1 MAPVLSCAMGTA
13 LDLGAAT
20 SDFSL
25 IFGTPVM
32 LSSKYSL
39 LTTSA
44 LVALSSVAVADPVVS
59 NANQAVG
66 ASNIS
71 ISAGS
76 STPVAATSAPV
87 SATASSPVNINSDR
101 PNYTIE
107 FAQPA
112 APAPTASAPVT
123 APSTNPTVATTA
135 APVSTTVPAAPVAA
149 PAPVTTTSAVPAP
162 SAAPA
167 PVATYNTAPVNTP
180 ATVAPVAAPAPQGS
194 ALASGP
200 MPTNTATMQSVPAA
214 NANTVNA
221 AGGAMTSLD
230 TPNQGYITE
239 QLSPAPMGSTGASMS
254 PNAGSPSFTF
264 EQQNPANG
272 ALANGSAPGNVT
284 MGAAGPLQPE
294 VGEQQQE
301 VSVTVLGNFDQALTD
316 AFKSLESGITLGL
329 GDSSAITVDQIAPA
343 IRGID
348 TDEMGNL
355 VVRFSLPVAERI
367 LKQQGALSWQG
378 LSNPVLVWMV
388 GLDGT
393 SSVNELTMVS
403 GQNLS
408 AFAQAILQAAP
419 DYKYR
424 LMFPIL
430 DLEDMQK
437 VNVNT
442 VLDHQDQVLAEA
454 SSRYGADYFIAAAIS
469 SVPNESGVTL
479 KWNLY
484 NRDGIAIANS
494 SLSGVMDEVATLGAG
509 DIARALMT
517 FQENLDHGTETVN
530 QLKANNVDIEML
542 GPGEGFVRMRIGNIR
557 TLQDIKGIRSAFATY
572 GFDGDTRVVGYDN
585 GQFVIEIAT
594 NSNPTNIE
602 GTLRHGGDFTYLGP
616 WSFNFRNSSTGRA
629 PLNTTVSS
637 ARSDRPNSQL
647 SNPVS
652 TPAPSG
658 ALSSR

>member
-1 MAPVLSCAMGTA
+1 M
-13 LDLGAAT
+13 
-20 SDFSL
+20 
-25 IFGTPVM
+25 
-32 LSSKYSL
+32 
-39 LTTSA
+39 
-44 LVALSSVAVADPVVS
+44 
-59 NANQAVG
+59 
-66 ASNIS
+66 
-71 ISAGS
+71 
-76 STPVAATSAPV
+76 
-87 SATASSPVNINSDR
+87 
-101 PNYTIE
+101 
-107 FAQPA
+107 
-112 APAPTASAPVT
+112 
-123 APSTNPTVATTA
+123 
-135 APVSTTVPAAPVAA
+135 
-149 PAPVTTTSAVPAP
+149 
-162 SAAPA
+162 
-167 PVATYNTAPVNTP
+167 
-180 ATVAPVAAPAPQGS
+180 AAPAPQGS
-194 ALASGP
+194 ALATGP
-200 MPTNTATMQSVPAA
+200 MPTNTATMQQAVPAA
-214 NANTVNA
+214 NANMANPANA
-221 AGGAMTSLD
+221 SAGGAMTSLD

-239 QLSPAPMGSTGASMS
+239 QLSTAPMGSTGTSMS
-254 PNAGSPSFTF
+254 PNSGSPSFTF
-264 EQQNPANG
+264 EQQNPSYPAGG
-272 ALANGSAPGNVT
+272 ALADGSAPGNVT

-602 GTLRHGGDFTYLGP
+602 GTLRHGGDFTYLSP
-616 WSFNFRNSSTGRA
+616 WSFNFRNSSSGRA

-647 SNPVS
+647 STPVS

>member
-1 MAPVLSCAMGTA
+1 MGTA

-76 STPVAATSAPV
+76 STPVTATSAPV

-112 APAPTASAPVT
+112 APAPTATAPVTAT
-123 APSTNPTVATTA
+123 APSTNPAVASATA
-135 APVSTTVPAAPVAA
+135 SAPAAA
-149 PAPVTTTSAVPAP
+149 PAVTTTSAVPAP

-167 PVATYNTAPVNTP
+167 PVATSNPAPVNTP

-200 MPTNTATMQSVPAA
+200 MPTNTATMQSVPV
-214 NANTVNA
+214 ANTVNA
-221 AGGAMTSLD
+221 ASGAMTSLD

-239 QLSPAPMGSTGASMS
+239 QLNPAPMGSTGTSMS
-254 PNAGSPSFTF
+254 SNAGSPSFTF

-272 ALANGSAPGNVT
+272 ALADGSAPGNVT

-294 VGEQQQE
+294 MGEQQQE

-616 WSFNFRNSSTGRA
+616 WSFNFRNSSSGRA

>member
-1 MAPVLSCAMGTA
+1 
-13 LDLGAAT
+13 
-20 SDFSL
+20 
-25 IFGTPVM
+25 M

-87 SATASSPVNINSDR
+87 SATASSPVNIN
-101 PNYTIE
+101 TIE

-112 APAPTASAPVT
+112 APAPTATAPVTAT
-123 APSTNPTVATTA
+123 APSTNPAVASATA
-135 APVSTTVPAAPVAA
+135 SAPAAA
-149 PAPVTTTSAVPAP
+149 PAVTTTSAVPAP

-167 PVATYNTAPVNTP
+167 PVATSNPAPVNTP

-214 NANTVNA
+214 NANTVNDTVNA

-272 ALANGSAPGNVT
+272 ALADGSAPGNVT

-294 VGEQQQE
+294 MGEQQQE

-517 FQENLDHGTETVN
+517 FQEKLDHGTETVN

>member
-1 MAPVLSCAMGTA
+1 MGTA

-112 APAPTASAPVT
+112 APAAAPTATAPATAT
-123 APSTNPTVATTA
+123 APSTNPTVA
-135 APVSTTVPAAPVAA
+135 STN
-149 PAPVTTTSAVPAP
+149 APVTTTSAVPAP
-162 SAAPA
+162 SATPA
-167 PVATYNTAPVNTP
+167 PVATSNPAPVNTP

-264 EQQNPANG
+264 EQQNPSYPTSG
-272 ALANGSAPGNVT
+272 ALADGSAPGNVT

-517 FQENLDHGTETVN
+517 FQEKLDHGTETVN

-616 WSFNFRNSSTGRA
+616 WSFNFRNSSSGRA

-647 SNPVS
+647 STPVN

>member
-1 MAPVLSCAMGTA
+1 MGTA

-76 STPVAATSAPV
+76 STLVAATSAPV

-112 APAPTASAPVT
+112 APAPTATAPVTAT
-123 APSTNPTVATTA
+123 APSTNPAVASATA
-135 APVSTTVPAAPVAA
+135 SAPAAA
-149 PAPVTTTSAVPAP
+149 PAVTTTSAVPAP

-167 PVATYNTAPVNTP
+167 PVATSNPAPVNTP

-200 MPTNTATMQSVPAA
+200 MPTNTATMQSVPV
-214 NANTVNA
+214 ANTVNA
-221 AGGAMTSLD
+221 ASGAMTSLD

-239 QLSPAPMGSTGASMS
+239 QLNPAPMGSTGTSMS
-254 PNAGSPSFTF
+254 SNAGSPSFTF

-272 ALANGSAPGNVT
+272 ALADGSAPGNVT

-294 VGEQQQE
+294 MGEQQQE

-348 TDEMGNL
+348 IDEMGNL

-616 WSFNFRNSSTGRA
+616 WSFNFRNSSSGRA

-647 SNPVS
+647 STPVN

>member
-1 MAPVLSCAMGTA
+1 MQ
-13 LDLGAAT
+13 
-20 SDFSL
+20 
-25 IFGTPVM
+25 
-32 LSSKYSL
+32 
-39 LTTSA
+39 
-44 LVALSSVAVADPVVS
+44 
-59 NANQAVG
+59 QA
-66 ASNIS
+66 
-71 ISAGS
+71 
-76 STPVAATSAPV
+76 
-87 SATASSPVNINSDR
+87 
-101 PNYTIE
+101 
-107 FAQPA
+107 
-112 APAPTASAPVT
+112 
-123 APSTNPTVATTA
+123 
-135 APVSTTVPAAPVAA
+135 
-149 PAPVTTTSAVPAP
+149 
-162 SAAPA
+162 
-167 PVATYNTAPVNTP
+167 
-180 ATVAPVAAPAPQGS
+180 
-194 ALASGP
+194 
-200 MPTNTATMQSVPAA
+200 VPAA
-214 NANTVNA
+214 NTNMANTANTA

-264 EQQNPANG
+264 EQQNSSYPAGG
-272 ALANGSAPGNVT
+272 ALADGSAPGNVS

-616 WSFNFRNSSTGRA
+616 WSFNFRNSSSGRA

-647 SNPVS
+647 STPVN

>member
-1 MAPVLSCAMGTA
+1 
-13 LDLGAAT
+13 
-20 SDFSL
+20 
-25 IFGTPVM
+25 M

-76 STPVAATSAPV
+76 STPVAATLAPV

-112 APAPTASAPVT
+112 APAPAPTASAPATAT
-123 APSTNPTVATTA
+123 APSTNPTVTSTTA
-135 APVSTTVPAAPVAA
+135 SAPAAAPAVPAALVAA

-167 PVATYNTAPVNTP
+167 PVVTSNT
-180 ATVAPVAAPAPQGS
+180 APVAAPAPQGS

-214 NANTVNA
+214 NTVNA
-221 AGGAMTSLD
+221 ASGAMTSLD

-239 QLSPAPMGSTGASMS
+239 QLNPAPMGSTGTSMS
-254 PNAGSPSFTF
+254 SNAGSPSFTF

-272 ALANGSAPGNVT
+272 ALADGSAPGNVT

-294 VGEQQQE
+294 MGEQQQE

-602 GTLRHGGDFTYLGP
+602 GTLRHGGDFTYLSP
-616 WSFNFRNSSTGRA
+616 WSFNFRNSSSGRA

-647 SNPVS
+647 STPVS

>member
-1 MAPVLSCAMGTA
+1 MGTA

-76 STPVAATSAPV
+76 STPVTATSAPV

-112 APAPTASAPVT
+112 APAPTATAPVTAT
-123 APSTNPTVATTA
+123 APSTNPAVASATA
-135 APVSTTVPAAPVAA
+135 SAPAAA
-149 PAPVTTTSAVPAP
+149 PAVTTTSAVPAP

-167 PVATYNTAPVNTP
+167 PVATSNPAPVNTP

-200 MPTNTATMQSVPAA
+200 MPTNTATMQSVPV
-214 NANTVNA
+214 ANTVNA
-221 AGGAMTSLD
+221 ASGAMTSLD

-239 QLSPAPMGSTGASMS
+239 QLNPAPMGSTGTSMS
-254 PNAGSPSFTF
+254 SNAGSPSFTF

-272 ALANGSAPGNVT
+272 ALADGSAPGNVT

-294 VGEQQQE
+294 MGEQQQE

-517 FQENLDHGTETVN
+517 FQEKLDHGTETVN

-616 WSFNFRNSSTGRA
+616 WSFNFRNSSSGRA

-647 SNPVS
+647 STPVN

>member
-1 MAPVLSCAMGTA
+1 MGTA

-59 NANQAVG
+59 NANQAIG

-76 STPVAATSAPV
+76 STPVAATTAPV
-87 SATASSPVNINSDR
+87 SATASSPVNINRDR

-112 APAPTASAPVT
+112 APAAAPTATAPVTAT
-123 APSTNPTVATTA
+123 APSTNPAVASA
-135 APVSTTVPAAPVAA
+135 N
-149 PAPVTTTSAVPAP
+149 APVTTTSAAPAP
-162 SAAPA
+162 SATPA
-167 PVATYNTAPVNTP
+167 PVATSNPAPVNTP
-180 ATVAPVAAPAPQGS
+180 ATVTPVTAPVAPVAAPAPQGS

-254 PNAGSPSFTF
+254 PNSGSPSFTF

-272 ALANGSAPGNVT
+272 ALADGSAPGNVT

-294 VGEQQQE
+294 MGEQQQE

-517 FQENLDHGTETVN
+517 FQEKLDHGTETVN

-616 WSFNFRNSSTGRA
+616 WSFNFRNSSSGRA

-647 SNPVS
+647 STPMS
-652 TPAPSG
+652 APAPSG

>member
-1 MAPVLSCAMGTA
+1 MGTA

-76 STPVAATSAPV
+76 STPVTATSAPV

-112 APAPTASAPVT
+112 APAPTATAPVTAT
-123 APSTNPTVATTA
+123 APSTNPAVASATA
-135 APVSTTVPAAPVAA
+135 SAPAAA
-149 PAPVTTTSAVPAP
+149 PAVTTTSAVPAP

-167 PVATYNTAPVNTP
+167 PVATSNPAPVNTP

-200 MPTNTATMQSVPAA
+200 MPTNTATMQSVPV
-214 NANTVNA
+214 ANTVNA
-221 AGGAMTSLD
+221 ASGAMTSLD

-239 QLSPAPMGSTGASMS
+239 QLNPAPMGSTGTSMS
-254 PNAGSPSFTF
+254 SNAGSPSFTF

-272 ALANGSAPGNVT
+272 ALADGSAPGNVT

-294 VGEQQQE
+294 MGEQQQE

-348 TDEMGNL
+348 IDEMGNL

-616 WSFNFRNSSTGRA
+616 WSFNFRNSSSGRA

-647 SNPVS
+647 STPVN

>member
-1 MAPVLSCAMGTA
+1 MGTA

-25 IFGTPVM
+25 IYGTPVM
-32 LSSKYSL
+32 LSSKHSL

-76 STPVAATSAPV
+76 STPVVATSAPV

-112 APAPTASAPVT
+112 APAPAT

-135 APVSTTVPAAPVAA
+135 VPAAPVAPVA
-149 PAPVTTTSAVPAP
+149 ASTPVTTTSAAPVP

-167 PVATYNTAPVNTP
+167 PVATAPVNTP
-180 ATVAPVAAPAPQGS
+180 ATVTPVAAPAPQGS

-200 MPTNTATMQSVPAA
+200 MPTNTATMQFVPA
-214 NANTVNA
+214 ANTVNA
-221 AGGAMTSLD
+221 ASGAMTSLD

-239 QLSPAPMGSTGASMS
+239 QLNPAPMGSTGTSMS

-272 ALANGSAPGNVT
+272 ALADGSAPGNVT

-294 VGEQQQE
+294 MGEQQQE
-301 VSVTVLGNFDQALTD
+301 VSITVLGNFDQALTD

>member
-1 MAPVLSCAMGTA
+1 MGTA

-112 APAPTASAPVT
+112 APAAAPTASAPAT
-123 APSTNPTVATTA
+123 APSTNPTVASTT

-162 SAAPA
+162 SATPA
-167 PVATYNTAPVNTP
+167 PVATSNPAPVNTP

-200 MPTNTATMQSVPAA
+200 MPTNTATMQSVPTA

-254 PNAGSPSFTF
+254 PNSGSPSFTF

-272 ALANGSAPGNVT
+272 ALADGSAPGNVT

-616 WSFNFRNSSTGRA
+616 WSFNFRNSSSGRA

>member
-1 MAPVLSCAMGTA
+1 MLFTVGLNYPFVRDNYSSTWKN
-13 LDLGAAT
+13 
-20 SDFSL
+20 L
-25 IFGTPVM
+25 ISNNIESILRFG
-32 LSSKYSL
+32 LSL
-39 LTTSA
+39 LKIPRKITIQIVAKFYLTIINFA
-44 LVALSSVAVADPVVS
+44 LKMQLSHKLLYGILDAPLNIFNSVSDNLIKMEPI
-59 NANQAVG
+59 NQLNDFVCFLDFY
-66 ASNIS
+66 NI
-71 ISAGS
+71 IF
-76 STPVAATSAPV
+76 
-87 SATASSPVNINSDR
+87 
-101 PNYTIE
+101 E
-107 FAQPA
+107 
-112 APAPTASAPVT
+112 
-123 APSTNPTVATTA
+123 NPFIK
-135 APVSTTVPAAPVAA
+135 SFFI
-149 PAPVTTTSAVPAP
+149 
-162 SAAPA
+162 
-167 PVATYNTAPVNTP
+167 
-180 ATVAPVAAPAPQGS
+180 
-194 ALASGP
+194 
-200 MPTNTATMQSVPAA
+200 A
-214 NANTVNA
+214 NANGEFWKNLKFFVSSPLSKISVNLTNKA
-221 AGGAMTSLD
+221 LNLLTK
-230 TPNQGYITE
+230 
-239 QLSPAPMGSTGASMS
+239 LSDYSNSI
-254 PNAGSPSFTF
+254 
-264 EQQNPANG
+264 NPRI
-272 ALANGSAPGNVT
+272 S
-284 MGAAGPLQPE
+284 
-294 VGEQQQE
+294 
-301 VSVTVLGNFDQALTD
+301 
-316 AFKSLESGITLGL
+316 SGQRIF
-329 GDSSAITVDQIAPA
+329 
-343 IRGID
+343 ID
-348 TDEMGNL
+348 TLHYSDL
-355 VVRFSLPVAERI
+355 IDFISLLNNI
-367 LKQQGALSWQG
+367 LPCDYQTNQEKC
-378 LSNPVLVWMV
+378 
-388 GLDGT
+388 
-393 SSVNELTMVS
+393 
-403 GQNLS
+403 

-517 FQENLDHGTETVN
+517 FQEKLDHGTETVN

-616 WSFNFRNSSTGRA
+616 WSFNFRNSSSGRA

-647 SNPVS
+647 STPVN

>member
-1 MAPVLSCAMGTA
+1 MGTA

-25 IFGTPVM
+25 IYGTPVM

-112 APAPTASAPVT
+112 APAPVPTASAPAPAT
-123 APSTNPTVATTA
+123 APSTNPTVASTTA
-135 APVSTTVPAAPVAA
+135 HVSTAVPAAPV
-149 PAPVTTTSAVPAP
+149 TTT

-200 MPTNTATMQSVPAA
+200 MPTNTATMQQAVPAA
-214 NANTVNA
+214 NTNMANTANTT

-264 EQQNPANG
+264 EQQNSSYPAGG
-272 ALANGSAPGNVT
+272 ALADGSAPGNVS

-301 VSVTVLGNFDQALTD
+301 VSVTVLGNFDQALAD

-647 SNPVS
+647 STPVS

>member
-1 MAPVLSCAMGTA
+1 MGTA

-76 STPVAATSAPV
+76 STPVTATSAPV

-112 APAPTASAPVT
+112 APAPTATAPVTAT
-123 APSTNPTVATTA
+123 APSTNPAVASATA
-135 APVSTTVPAAPVAA
+135 SAPAAA
-149 PAPVTTTSAVPAP
+149 PAVTTTSAVPAP

-167 PVATYNTAPVNTP
+167 PVATSNPAPVNTP

-200 MPTNTATMQSVPAA
+200 MPTNTATMQSVPV
-214 NANTVNA
+214 ANTVNA
-221 AGGAMTSLD
+221 ASGAMTSLD

-239 QLSPAPMGSTGASMS
+239 QLNPAPMGSTGTSMS
-254 PNAGSPSFTF
+254 SNAGSPSFTF

-272 ALANGSAPGNVT
+272 ALADGSAPGNVT

-294 VGEQQQE
+294 MGEQQQE

-616 WSFNFRNSSTGRA
+616 WSFNFRNSSSGRA

-647 SNPVS
+647 STPVS

>member
-1 MAPVLSCAMGTA
+1 MGTA

-112 APAPTASAPVT
+112 NPSPAPATATTTAPAPSTSSTVASAP
-123 APSTNPTVATTA
+123 AATA
-135 APVSTTVPAAPVAA
+135 APAPASVAA
-149 PAPVTTTSAVPAP
+149 PAATTSAVPAP
-162 SAAPA
+162 SATPA
-167 PVATYNTAPVNTP
+167 PVATSNPAPVNTP

-272 ALANGSAPGNVT
+272 ALADGSAPGNVT

-616 WSFNFRNSSTGRA
+616 WSFNFRNSSSGRA

-647 SNPVS
+647 STPVS